1 MYKNLGGTT
10 EKSAS
15 SLARGMGTFFVYSLT
30 FFTQIWKERKDIVKE
45 KLQQM
50 RQEAL
55 AKIEQ
60 AKEMKEVEELRVG
73 YLGKKGELTA
83 ILRGMKDLSKE
94 ERPVIGQLANEVR
107 EVLEE
112 ALTEKKKAVEKEEET
127 KKLKEETIDITMPGK
142 KSARGHQHPISKTL
156 DELKSIFLGMG
167 YEIVEGREVETSYYN
182 FDALNL
188 GKEHPARDEQDTF
201 YFTEDMVLR
210 TATSPVQVHTMEAK
224 KPPIRMIAPGT
235 VYRSDEVDATHSPIF
250 HQIEGLVI
258 DQNITFGDLKGAL
271 AEFAKA
277 FFGDKTKVKFRPH
290 YFPFTEPSAEV
301 DVSCSRCGGEGCS
314 MCKGT
319 GWIEILGCGMVH
331 PKVLEMA
338 GIDPTKYQGFAFG
351 MGVERLAL
359 LKYDIHDIRLLYEND
374 VRFLSQF

>member
-1 MYKNLGGTT
+1 MIGEKCFFIYSIFNL
-10 EKSAS
+10 
-15 SLARGMGTFFVYSLT
+15 LNFY
-30 FFTQIWKERKDIVKE
+30 KERKFNVKE
-45 KLQQM
+45 KLEQM
-50 RQEAL
+50 KQEAL
-55 AKIEQ
+55 NKLQ
-60 AKEMKEVEELRVG
+60 QVKDLKVVEELRVA

-83 ILRGMKDLSKE
+83 VLRGMKDLSNE
-94 ERPVIGQLANEVR
+94 ERPIIGQLANEVR
-107 EVLEE
+107 EVLEN
-112 ALTEKKKAVEKEEET
+112 ALLQ
-127 KKLKEETIDITMPGK
+127 KKLLVEQMEEQKQLENETIDVTMPGK
-142 KSARGHQHPISKTL
+142 TLPRGHAHPISKTL
-156 DELKSIFLGMG
+156 EELKSIFLGMG

-210 TATSPVQVHTMEAK
+210 TATSPVQVHTMESK

-258 DQNITFGDLKGAL
+258 DENITFGDLKGAL

-277 FFGDKTKVKFRPH
+277 FFGDKAKVKFRPH

-338 GIDPTKYQGFAFG
+338 GIDSTKYQGFAFG